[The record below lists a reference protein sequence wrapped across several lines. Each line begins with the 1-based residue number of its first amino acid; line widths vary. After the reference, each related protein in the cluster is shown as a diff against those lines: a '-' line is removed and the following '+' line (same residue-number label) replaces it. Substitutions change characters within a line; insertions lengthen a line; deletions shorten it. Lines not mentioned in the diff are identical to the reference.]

1 MEGMDKIQD
10 ILITI
15 ACWIIGGFLL
25 LLSLTIFLPH
35 GFIFGLLFL
44 LAAIVSIP
52 LTAAKLEQKLK
63 VPLSGI
69 VRFFA
74 VFLLVAIAIST
85 LPPATPTAID
95 NNTSIA
101 APPLAVSGSDV
112 IAVPSE
118 PAVTPTPTAAPT
130 PTPTPDNKG
139 KLDILT
145 SPEGATITVDGVSK
159 GSSPIEGLS
168 VDAGT
173 HSVTVYISGYYPQK
187 ETVDVANSETKKL
200 LYTLAPEAN
209 PSSTLTSTQE
219 ETPTPEVT
227 PTSDYDSSLV
237 KNYDMVQNE
246 DISMKALVKPLSAYT
261 PDELNSLPLNVRKV
275 CKVVISPS
283 VSKEELK
290 STLIQVVM
298 DETSKNNDIDEVA
311 VFAYDR
317 KEEANFAYNL
327 GKVEWCPNGDWS
339 SVTPEIASSND
350 RSSYKYV
357 FDIKDQVGSIDASGR
372 PTEREYEI
380 YDYFNKCYD
389 IALKNID
396 LNDPKAIVDEDLI
409 MQEIAGKY
417 GITKEE
423 ANGIC
428 TKVSIYETR

>member
-1 MEGMDKIQD
+1 M
-10 ILITI
+10 
-15 ACWIIGGFLL
+15 
-25 LLSLTIFLPH
+25 
-35 GFIFGLLFL
+35 LFL

-52 LTAAKLEQKLK
+52 LTAAKLENKLK

-74 VFLLVAIAIST
+74 VFLLVAIAISA
-85 LPPATPTAID
+85 LPPVTPTAVN
-95 NNTSIA
+95 NNTTAIA
-101 APPLAVSGSDV
+101 APSSTVSGS
-112 IAVPSE
+112 ATLAAPSE
-118 PAVTPTPTAAPT
+118 PASPTPTAAPT

-145 SPEGATITVDGVSK
+145 SPEGATIKVDGVSK
-159 GSSPIEGLS
+159 GLSPIEGLS

-209 PSSTLTSTQE
+209 PSPTLTSTQE

-283 VSKEELK
+283 VSKEKLK

-396 LNDPKAIVDEDLI
+396 LNDPQAIVDEDLI
-409 MQEIAGKY
+409 MQEIAEKY

-428 TKVSIYETR
+428 TKISIYETR